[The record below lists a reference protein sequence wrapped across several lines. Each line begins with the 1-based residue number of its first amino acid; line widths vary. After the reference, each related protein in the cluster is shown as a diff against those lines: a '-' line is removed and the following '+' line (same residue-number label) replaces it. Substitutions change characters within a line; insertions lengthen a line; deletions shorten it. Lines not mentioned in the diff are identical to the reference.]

1 VAKATAVS
9 QPLSISGPTLKL
21 RRAREHLDTF
31 DDLADPFIATET
43 SRITRRYDAKH
54 RVVLFDLQPTP
65 TPREWGPIIGDALF
79 NCRSALDQFANVRA
93 GGDPDDRVTAF
104 PVCESEA
111 MFSGEKTQR
120 ELSRMSSD
128 AVALVEEAQPYRGTR
143 TNHPKYDALWVL
155 HELCNTDKHRA
166 LHLTSLGFKGAS
178 TRGKVPIAGLN
189 FGLMSDAI
197 GTIPLAA
204 VGVSSPDEDVP
215 LSFHLE
221 VAFADLLR
229 WKMPVSVSR
238 FLQDVIDVIRGVFGL
253 GVEREL
259 VAP

>member
-1 VAKATAVS
+1 MS
-9 QPLSISGPTLKL
+9 QPLSIGGPTLKL
-21 RRAREHLDTF
+21 RRAREHLDAF
-31 DDLADPFIATET
+31 DEFAYPFIAAET
-43 SRITRRYDAKH
+43 SRITQRYDAKH
-54 RVVLFDLQPTP
+54 RVVLFELQPTP

-79 NCRSALDQFANVRA
+79 DCRSALDQFANVLA

-111 MFSGEKTQR
+111 MFSSEKTQR

-128 AVALVEEAQPYRGTR
+128 AVALVKEAQPFRGTR
-143 TNHPKYDALWVL
+143 TKHPEYDELWVL

-166 LHLTSLGFKGAS
+166 LHLTSLGFEGAS
-178 TRGKVPIAGLN
+178 TRGEVQIAGLN
-189 FGLMSDAI
+189 FGLMSAAI
-197 GTIPLAA
+197 GTIPLA
-204 VGVSSPDEDVP
+204 VVSVSSPDEDVP

-221 VAFADLLR
+221 VAFADVLR
-229 WKMPVSVSR
+229 WKMPVGVSR
-238 FLQDVIDVIRGVFGL
+238 FLQDVIGVIRAVFEF

>member
-79 NCRSALDQFANVRA
+79 NCRSALDQFANVLA

-111 MFSGEKTQR
+111 MFSSAKTQR

-128 AVALVEEAQPYRGTR
+128 AVALVEEAQPYRSTR
-143 TNHPKYDALWVL
+143 TNHPEYDELWVL

-178 TRGKVPIAGLN
+178 TRGEVPIAGLN
-189 FGLMSDAI
+189 FGLMSAAI
-197 GTIPLAA
+197 GTIPVAA

-221 VAFADLLR
+221 VAFADVLR
-229 WKMPVSVSR
+229 WKMPVGVSR
-238 FLQDVIDVIRGVFGL
+238 FLEDVTGVIRVVLAL
-253 GVEREL
+253 GVKREL